1 MAKMLMIHPDKCT
14 GCENCALACAFS
26 HDGGALRL
34 RTARVH
40 VFSWER
46 EGFSVPMMC
55 QQCAEAACV
64 SVCPT
69 GAMHRLTAGGRVEW
83 EANKCIRC
91 RMCTLA
97 CPFGNAAYDAAGNTI
112 LKCDECQGDPECV
125 KACPSGALEWV
136 EDTVA
141 TYSRKKAFSEKLKA
155 ALQEVR

>member
-14 GCENCALACAFS
+14 GCQNCALACAFS

-55 QQCAEAACV
+55 QQCTEAACV

-69 GAMHRLTAGGRVEW
+69 GAMHRLTPTGRVEW
-83 EANKCIRC
+83 DANKCIRC

-97 CPFGNAAYDAAGNTI
+97 CPFGNAVYDARSNGI
-112 LKCDECQGDPECV
+112 QKCDNCQGKPECV
-125 KACPSGALEWV
+125 AFCPNQALEFT
-136 EDTVA
+136 EDTLS
-141 TYSRKKAFSEKLKA
+141 TRSRMKAFA
-155 ALQEVR
+155 AKFKEAL